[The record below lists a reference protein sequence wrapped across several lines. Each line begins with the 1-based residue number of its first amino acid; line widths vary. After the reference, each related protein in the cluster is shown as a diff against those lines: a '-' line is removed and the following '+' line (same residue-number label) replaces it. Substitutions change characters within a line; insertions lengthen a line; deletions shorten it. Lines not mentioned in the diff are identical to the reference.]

1 MTVAQTILDQLGG
14 NKFRVMT
21 GARDFVN
28 AGNGLQ
34 FRLPR
39 GMAQHAIIYVRV
51 ELTPADLYTVTFF
64 DRNVR
69 TVLTRE
75 NVNADQLRRVFTDTT
90 GLDTS
95 L

>member
-1 MTVAQTILDQLGG
+1 MTIAQTILDQLGG
-14 NKFRVMT
+14 QRFRVMT

-28 AGNGLQ
+28 TGKGLQ

-39 GMAQHAIIYVRV
+39 IASNGIRYVRV
-51 ELTPADLYTVTFF
+51 ELTPADLYTVTFINA
-64 DRNVR
+64 RLQ

-75 NVNADQLRRVFTDTT
+75 GVYADKLREVFTDAT